1 MLYQTSP
8 KFRDEMRLKAGVLRS
23 KEFLMMDLYS
33 FDTNLKKANET
44 FDQVDTCF
52 SNITLDDEEFKIF
65 RELEIPIESLE
76 AENGLM
82 GGSRSKEYQ
91 CCCGVGEDRVTRCSK
106 CGYKSLY
113 TSSTSIPKIIDYF
126 YSDTFNQLLCDI
138 SVLRSREDFVSLVDA
153 REDIKQL
160 FSVFTV
166 EKNDF
171 SKQVVVPRGKC
182 RF

>member
-33 FDTNLKKANET
+33 FDTDLEKANET
-44 FDQVDTCF
+44 FNHVDSCF
-52 SNITLDDEEFKIF
+52 SNIF
-65 RELEIPIESLE
+65 RELEIPVESFE
-76 AENGLM
+76 AENGIM

-91 CCCGVGEDRVTRCSK
+91 CCCGVGEDRITRCTH

-113 TSSTSIPKIIDYF
+113 TSSTSTPQIIDHF
-126 YSDTFNQLLCDI
+126 YSETFNQLLCDI
-138 SVLRSREDFVSLVDA
+138 SILSSRDDFLSLVDS

-171 SKQVVVPRGKC
+171 SKQIIVPRGK
-182 RF
+182 

>member
-52 SNITLDDEEFKIF
+52 SNIF

-138 SVLRSREDFVSLVDA
+138 SVLRSRDDFVSLVDA

>member
-23 KEFLMMDLYS
+23 KEFRMMDLYS
-33 FDTNLKKANET
+33 FDTNLEKANET
-44 FDQVDTCF
+44 FDHVDSCF
-52 SNITLDDEEFKIF
+52 SNIF
-65 RELEIPIESLE
+65 RDLEIPIESFE
-76 AENGLM
+76 ADNGIM

-91 CCCGVGEDRVTRCSK
+91 CCCGVGEDRITRCTE

-113 TSSTSIPKIIDYF
+113 SSSSSIPKIIDYF
-126 YSDTFNQLLCDI
+126 YSEKFNQLLCDI
-138 SVLRSREDFVSLVDA
+138 SVLRSRDDFVSLIDS
-153 REDIKQL
+153 RDDIKQL

-171 SKQVVVPRGKC
+171 SKQVVVPRGK
-182 RF
+182 